1 MSNETSG
8 SLDEAAAAFARLRAE
23 GVNASGADP
32 LAAHVWQRSGE
43 LADNPSI
50 LARRRQAMARPAR
63 TRWTAHPAKR
73 MAQISGLAAAA
84 SATLAVWLT
93 GAPSLSLL
101 DAGIPSASASQ
112 IATGPGEQ
120 REIHLEDGTMIRLE
134 GRSAIRIADDGQA
147 RHVAL
152 LGGRAYFNVQHD
164 PAHPFLVDAEG
175 VEIMDVGTRF
185 TVDRSSGR
193 VTVSLIEGKVTVRE
207 DHRATPLA
215 LSPGEQASFGP
226 SHAAQK
232 LAQEANADPLDWTRG
247 IVTLNDVPLDRA
259 VDLLSRYTTR
269 PIHLA
274 DDPGLAGRRVTGV
287 FRADNAA
294 GFPDTLAS
302 ALNLAQAHRP
312 DGTVILSEKKKG
324 G

>member
-8 SLDEAAAAFARLRAE
+8 SLDEAAATFARLRAE
-23 GVNASGADP
+23 GVDASGADP
-32 LAAHVWQRSGE
+32 LAAYVWQRSGE

-50 LARRRQAMARPAR
+50 LALRRQATARPAR
-63 TRWTAHPAKR
+63 PRWVANPARR
-73 MAQISGLAAAA
+73 MVQISGLAAAA
-84 SATLAVWLT
+84 SAVLAVWLT
-93 GAPSLSLL
+93 GVPSLPWLH
-101 DAGIPSASASQ
+101 AGTPPASASQ

-120 REIHLEDGTMIRLE
+120 REIHLEDGTTIRLE
-134 GRSAIRIADDGQA
+134 GRSAVRIADDGQA

-152 LGGRAYFNVQHD
+152 LRGRAYFDVQHD
-164 PAHPFLVDAEG
+164 PDHPFLVDAAG
-175 VEIMDVGTRF
+175 GEIMDVGTRF
-185 TVDRSSGR
+185 TVDRASGR

-215 LSPGEQASFGP
+215 LSPGEQASFG
-226 SHAAQK
+226 SGHAVQK

-247 IVTLNDVPLDRA
+247 IVTLDDLPLDRA
-259 VDLLSRYTTR
+259 VDMLSRYTTR

-274 DDPGLAGRRVTGV
+274 DDPGLADRRVTGV

-294 GFPDTLAS
+294 GFPETLAS
-302 ALNLAQAHRP
+302 ALNLAQARGP
-312 DGTVILSEKKKG
+312 DGTIVLSEKKKG